1 MWLIAVVKKR
11 FFGLSVWVGVGN
23 QEDEGIICST
33 EKENVWVQK
42 LLRVYAS
49 LVSSCIQIL
58 LLHNIIILCFYTVNS
73 FCALAS
79 ILLKNSNR
87 YILSEVFCQDPI
99 ERYFSKQRH
108 RGGGNENPTVDQ
120 FHSNS
125 AILVQRQQVGSVL
138 KSMNVEPND
147 SNINHADSA
156 SEPLPKRRRQH

>member
-1 MWLIAVVKKR
+1 MSGSWKSRRWRDYLQHR
-11 FFGLSVWVGVGN
+11 ERNF
-23 QEDEGIICST
+23 
-33 EKENVWVQK
+33 VWVQK

-58 LLHNIIILCFYTVNS
+58 LLHIVLLSWLWFYTVNS
-73 FCALAS
+73 FCALAP
-79 ILLKNSNR
+79 ILLKNSNC

-108 RGGGNENPTVDQ
+108 RGGGNENPTVNQ

-138 KSMNVEPND
+138 KTMNVEPND